1 MERHQDIKVFF
12 NGQPYSGPACFING
26 YNGETSSDTDG
37 CLCAILKNKNGE
49 LSTCDDSGNFNFIT
63 NEKGVPIRLKNRRG
77 TRPNLENGTLR
88 VSYEDAYANGYFGDG
103 KKPEDYGVTNY
114 ETGIFETKAS
124 KTMKI
129 SEKQLTN
136 IINESVKKN
145 LAEYKLKQYI
155 KGLVKESFDS
165 MGAFSQF
172 EDKDEESEPKK
183 LEKKD
188 NGVADFNH
196 ENENEEERR
205 AQVEKFFGK
214 PGVDIAQ
221 YAYKL
226 YGITPREGEDTNE
239 MKNARSKFM
248 KCLNHEPNE
257 AGYPYSFES
266 QEVNKLQSMISSNQ
280 LNEDISPK
288 LQSLMDDINRG
299 YNNINWGVLYQKFA
313 EKYFPDDDIM
323 IVRSMVY
330 KRPEIGDKFADFVRQ
345 CVMQESKTNKNMKK
359 NAIKLNESTLGKIVA
374 ESVKK
379 ILNGQ
384 RG

>member
-1 MERHQDIKVFF
+1 
-12 NGQPYSGPACFING
+12 
-26 YNGETSSDTDG
+26 
-37 CLCAILKNKNGE
+37 
-49 LSTCDDSGNFNFIT
+49 
-63 NEKGVPIRLKNRRG
+63 
-77 TRPNLENGTLR
+77 
-88 VSYEDAYANGYFGDG
+88 
-103 KKPEDYGVTNY
+103 
-114 ETGIFETKAS
+114 
-124 KTMKI
+124 MKI
-129 SEKQLTN
+129 SEKRLTN

-165 MGAFSQF
+165 MDAFSQF

-183 LEKKD
+183 LKKSE

-196 ENENEEERR
+196 EDGNEEEKR

-226 YGITPREGEDTNE
+226 YGVTPREGEDTNE

-288 LQSLMDDINRG
+288 LQSLMDAVNSK
-299 YNNINWGVLYQKFA
+299 YYNINWGVLFQKFA
-313 EKYFPDDDIM
+313 EMYFPDDDAM

-330 KRPEIGDKFADFVRQ
+330 RRPEVGDKFADFVRQ
-345 CVMQESKTNKNMKK
+345 NIMQESKMNKNMK
-359 NAIKLNESTLGKIVA
+359 NTIKLNESQLRKIVA

-379 ILNGQ
+379 VLCESSWDNTATPYQDIIDRLTPIYRELYDEFREYGNGVELEQGKANQLDAANHILKAMDLLRYPEMRRRDDNDLDGGEFNGDAPDEFNPPLP
-384 RG
+384 RSR